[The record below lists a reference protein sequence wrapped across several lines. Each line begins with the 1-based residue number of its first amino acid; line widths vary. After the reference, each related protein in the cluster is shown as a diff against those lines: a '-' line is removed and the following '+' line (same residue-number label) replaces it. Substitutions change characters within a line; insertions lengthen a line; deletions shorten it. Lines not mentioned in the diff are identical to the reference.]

1 MVGFRL
7 IRKKSLLGRSACP
20 RCKTTLAWYDLV
32 PIVSWIILKGHC
44 RACNKP
50 ISCLYPFIELL
61 TGLLAVLGAILID
74 SQYQLGYAIFFS
86 ALIVTIRTDFE
97 RMLISR
103 YMTWCMVPV
112 AFALCLIDHLPLSL
126 MESIIGTLGGYGI
139 IWLIAYLFVKV
150 RKIQGLGEGDLDL
163 LAMIGAFTG
172 IGGAWLSLF
181 LGAFLG
187 SIVGIAILLKTKKL
201 RAKIPFGPWL
211 SAGAIIY
218 VLTKS
223 SLDQLLF

>member
-7 IRKKSLLGRSACP
+7 IRKKSLLGRSTCP
-20 RCKTTLAWYDLV
+20 RCKTPLAWYDLV

-44 RACNKP
+44 RTCGKQ
-50 ISCLYPFIELL
+50 ISFLYPFIELL
-61 TGLLAVLGAILID
+61 TGLLTVLGATLID
-74 SQYQLGYAIFFS
+74 SQYQLGYGIFFS

-112 AFALCLIDHLPLSL
+112 AFALSFTDRLPLTL
-126 MESIIGTLGGYGI
+126 IESIIGTFGGYGM
-139 IWLIAYLFVKV
+139 IWLIAYLFFKL
-150 RKIQGLGEGDLDL
+150 RKIQGLGEGTLDL

-172 IGGAWLSLF
+172 LGGAWLSLF
-181 LGAFLG
+181 MGAFLG
-187 SIVGIAILLKTKKL
+187 SIVGITILVKTKKL
-201 RAKIPFGPWL
+201 KAKIPFGPWL
-211 SAGAIIY
+211 STGAIIY

-223 SLDQLLF
+223 SLEQLLF